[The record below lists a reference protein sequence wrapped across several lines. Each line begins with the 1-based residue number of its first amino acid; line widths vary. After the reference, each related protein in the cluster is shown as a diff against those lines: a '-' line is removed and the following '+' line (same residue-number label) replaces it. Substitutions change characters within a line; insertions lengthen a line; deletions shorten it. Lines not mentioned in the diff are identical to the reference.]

1 MMSVIRR
8 DIYQLCDGMLQTFL
22 QSGYQVT
29 LDDYTPADGNCFYH
43 AIQQQLRRPEFQGK
57 VSETFRMMDHATLRM
72 KVSEHVSIIQQNEIF
87 EHQKLNLREDRQ
99 EQIGRDVYKKMTQYG
114 LDFIPPPVNERNV
127 RIAESQTDHE
137 TRTKMN
143 VDTIHAHELRFHKTL
158 LYQEPLK
165 FSWDS
170 YFKNQSSNGV
180 VAEEIWIRGAAHL
193 LGVDIHVSTP
203 GVNLQNP
210 VHKMSHRITDS
221 ENDDQAG
228 APFFLMGNA
237 GNHFQ
242 SFIPVATLPSVSLPS
257 TSVQLTYAE
266 AVTRSPPRKKAAR
279 RTHEERRLEIES
291 NFREKMFKCGL
302 GYIYPPP
309 NETQKLRDVRYAR
322 FRREI
327 KRYEEQHG
335 ATVGSKNSPVE
346 TSNVVP
352 TSSLSRKEFTRPT
365 NDPAVRPRVEP
376 QIMTDDS
383 HHDIEFTVEAVPAGV
398 DEYSEELLSC
408 EQNTEVMINEKIK
421 SCGLSYEKP
430 AENEPP
436 LDRKLRTMRMKYAVK
451 NHEKKLHKTVHD
463 VEQELKQKMMAHGL
477 KYVSPIENET
487 PNNRKLRRKR
497 MKYALDNTE
506 INIQSQQTDVSE
518 NETAANPVLECLNS
532 IVDSVSS
539 SVDSH
544 NRDENLKYLHSSPE
558 VQEAILR
565 FESSETKHTVA
576 RCITCREVRPV
587 FHVEKYSKSLPPG
600 RPRPMHGESWKLN
613 KSGRC
618 GSCHKDILA
627 SNRINKNLQKKKQ
640 QINLL
645 IPNTPVKVAAKF
657 SGINSAEEDMAYDP
671 TNNLPVRHND
681 MHFRIV
687 PPYLKGL
694 TTTEIALISKIS
706 VLMNVHVLK
715 TGMFASKGHC
725 VSLPQTMNEA
735 KRLPLLPAEVNIVI
749 LKRVGANGKIKHYY
763 VKRSAVQ
770 NALEGLC
777 FGYPHGGQAES
788 NSLCT
793 ERYTGKD
800 HLQMPLNGRYFQH
813 IPNPFY
819 HDVEIMYDRLN
830 ELPEESSLWSGL
842 TVIERPDNTYENDID
857 HPVNPEEPA
866 DITHSGLIRPL
877 HPSENDDVDKLL
889 RKIVGEGEA
898 LDDFLNSRNAIQMNW
913 NRIDADP
920 VPELK
925 TPGFFAMAYP
935 TIFIAGSCDIT
946 VQRLI
951 KVEFTEWIEHIY
963 YNEDNRVP
971 SHPYLKFFLLNL
983 RMRNQALSQGS
994 FLVSQQLTDAHLSIS
1009 ELRDKLVNENDTSVP
1024 RKVTN
1029 MASNFVNTD
1038 PYWRER
1044 NKELDALGVYRKKE
1058 KGDVMAYFRTHSCA
1072 EFHWAP
1078 LHELLIKYHALI
1090 CNKDI
1095 DAIRNRFY
1103 DDNEF
1108 KMKLIQENNHIIT
1121 QHFDARH
1128 LNYINTVDMELF
1140 DCDDIWFRY
1149 EFALLRG
1156 AIHGHKCIYSK
1167 SQWDAI
1173 QRAYNENDLDDNSQ
1187 DGSDCDSAAS
1197 RLEKVLQTTSAN
1209 DENFSSPEFV
1219 SLHPAGGTIEQIDD
1233 VCEWVPDRAK
1243 WASPEGTGEPPVR
1256 NPLAQDLESI
1266 LHVKDGVKNL
1276 HIDLCNKIGLHKCSK
1291 SYCLKL
1297 PKKKKADDDAE
1308 TTDRSNEPR
1317 VCRFHYGTWDEST
1330 RSSSGKDVHPFEPLI
1345 SEGEHPRFEGRRDH
1359 PRFLQH
1365 TKATL
1370 LSWKANSDTQ
1380 AVLKQNLI
1388 ALQNY
1393 LTQYACKGAAKT
1405 SDFIKIYELLTE
1417 QLDESTSVKSLCQR
1431 LLLKI
1436 VGYVD
1441 VPEACA
1447 DFINTGGK
1455 LYRCTRNFKRVGL
1468 SGYRQVDQDAVTN
1481 YVNNTTN
1488 SRPPVQTAASVAQ
1501 PLSNNAPAP
1510 SLSLTRKSVFDQFMS
1525 EKRKQQYPEISLYDW
1540 AKICDQKCPC
1550 NCDHVPVFTGV
1561 LVKPNWPPSDD
1572 LAKSMLMIYSSGTW
1586 NCPDDL
1592 KNGHPTFLQ
1601 AFADFLDSAHCPFA
1615 FERNDGRG

>member
-1 MMSVIRR
+1 M
-8 DIYQLCDGMLQTFL
+8 
-22 QSGYQVT
+22 
-29 LDDYTPADGNCFYH
+29 
-43 AIQQQLRRPEFQGK
+43 
-57 VSETFRMMDHATLRM
+57 
-72 KVSEHVSIIQQNEIF
+72 
-87 EHQKLNLREDRQ
+87 
-99 EQIGRDVYKKMTQYG
+99 
-114 LDFIPPPVNERNV
+114 
-127 RIAESQTDHE
+127 
-137 TRTKMN
+137 
-143 VDTIHAHELRFHKTL
+143 
-158 LYQEPLK
+158 
-165 FSWDS
+165 
-170 YFKNQSSNGV
+170 
-180 VAEEIWIRGAAHL
+180 
-193 LGVDIHVSTP
+193 
-203 GVNLQNP
+203 QNP
-210 VHKMSHRITDS
+210 VHKLSHRITDS

-309 NETQKLRDVRYAR
+309 NETQKLRDIRYAR

-715 TGMFASKGHC
+715 TG
-725 VSLPQTMNEA
+725 
-735 KRLPLLPAEVNIVI
+735 I
-749 LKRVGANGKIKHYY
+749 
-763 VKRSAVQ
+763 
-770 NALEGLC
+770 
-777 FGYPHGGQAES
+777 
-788 NSLCT
+788 
-793 ERYTGKD
+793 
-800 HLQMPLNGRYFQH
+800 
-813 IPNPFY
+813 
-819 HDVEIMYDRLN
+819 
-830 ELPEESSLWSGL
+830 
-842 TVIERPDNTYENDID
+842 
-857 HPVNPEEPA
+857 
-866 DITHSGLIRPL
+866 
-877 HPSENDDVDKLL
+877 
-889 RKIVGEGEA
+889 
-898 LDDFLNSRNAIQMNW
+898 
-913 NRIDADP
+913 
-920 VPELK
+920 
-925 TPGFFAMAYP
+925 
-935 TIFIAGSCDIT
+935 
-946 VQRLI
+946 
-951 KVEFTEWIEHIY
+951 
-963 YNEDNRVP
+963 
-971 SHPYLKFFLLNL
+971 
-983 RMRNQALSQGS
+983 
-994 FLVSQQLTDAHLSIS
+994 
-1009 ELRDKLVNENDTSVP
+1009 
-1024 RKVTN
+1024 
-1029 MASNFVNTD
+1029 
-1038 PYWRER
+1038 
-1044 NKELDALGVYRKKE
+1044 
-1058 KGDVMAYFRTHSCA
+1058 
-1072 EFHWAP
+1072 
-1078 LHELLIKYHALI
+1078 
-1090 CNKDI
+1090 
-1095 DAIRNRFY
+1095 
-1103 DDNEF
+1103 
-1108 KMKLIQENNHIIT
+1108 
-1121 QHFDARH
+1121 
-1128 LNYINTVDMELF
+1128 
-1140 DCDDIWFRY
+1140 
-1149 EFALLRG
+1149 
-1156 AIHGHKCIYSK
+1156 
-1167 SQWDAI
+1167 
-1173 QRAYNENDLDDNSQ
+1173 
-1187 DGSDCDSAAS
+1187 
-1197 RLEKVLQTTSAN
+1197 
-1209 DENFSSPEFV
+1209 FV
-1219 SLHPAGGTIEQIDD
+1219 SLYH
-1233 VCEWVPDRAK
+1233 
-1243 WASPEGTGEPPVR
+1243 
-1256 NPLAQDLESI
+1256 
-1266 LHVKDGVKNL
+1266 
-1276 HIDLCNKIGLHKCSK
+1276 
-1291 SYCLKL
+1291 
-1297 PKKKKADDDAE
+1297 
-1308 TTDRSNEPR
+1308 
-1317 VCRFHYGTWDEST
+1317 
-1330 RSSSGKDVHPFEPLI
+1330 
-1345 SEGEHPRFEGRRDH
+1345 
-1359 PRFLQH
+1359 
-1365 TKATL
+1365 
-1370 LSWKANSDTQ
+1370 
-1380 AVLKQNLI
+1380 
-1388 ALQNY
+1388 
-1393 LTQYACKGAAKT
+1393 
-1405 SDFIKIYELLTE
+1405 
-1417 QLDESTSVKSLCQR
+1417 
-1431 LLLKI
+1431 
-1436 VGYVD
+1436 
-1441 VPEACA
+1441 
-1447 DFINTGGK
+1447 
-1455 LYRCTRNFKRVGL
+1455 
-1468 SGYRQVDQDAVTN
+1468 RQ
-1481 YVNNTTN
+1481 
-1488 SRPPVQTAASVAQ
+1488 
-1501 PLSNNAPAP
+1501 
-1510 SLSLTRKSVFDQFMS
+1510 
-1525 EKRKQQYPEISLYDW
+1525 
-1540 AKICDQKCPC
+1540 
-1550 NCDHVPVFTGV
+1550 
-1561 LVKPNWPPSDD
+1561 
-1572 LAKSMLMIYSSGTW
+1572 
-1586 NCPDDL
+1586 
-1592 KNGHPTFLQ
+1592 
-1601 AFADFLDSAHCPFA
+1601 
-1615 FERNDGRG
+1615 